1 MRISALPMVFASAV
15 VAIAGICVPSAQ
27 AADLTI
33 TDNVCQ
39 ISFTDSEKQFSD
51 SKFREA
57 RVGLIEAIKDRVPSA
72 TDELNELQQVGDS
85 FKAYEDIQE
94 WEQESA
100 KFGTIR
106 ALIDEI
112 DAKAIAAGVPIVP
125 ENSQNLSEAGI
136 LLDYWFGI
144 LGFEKHLFHYWNILY
159 NGETDRLQI
168 PVSNAETALKFVD
181 MFTNIEEP
189 LKEELEGNREWLKNA
204 LTESLNPLRPMQ
216 AFLSP
221 VLTACQNGQP
231 GTSIELPVD
240 GKPADNKPGDGKPGD
255 DKPGDKPGDDKKP
268 STGGGGSS
276 FGSS

>member
-1 MRISALPMVFASAV
+1 MRISTLPVVFASAV

-57 RVGLIEAIKDRVPSA
+57 RVGLIEAVKDQFPSLTA
-72 TDELNELQQVGDS
+72 ELDELQQLGDS
-85 FKAYEDIQE
+85 VKAYEDIPE
-94 WEQESA
+94 EELGDEYA
-100 KFGTIR
+100 KFVSILD
-106 ALIDEI
+106 LIHEI
-112 DAKAIAAGVPIVP
+112 NAKAITTGVPVLVQSD
-125 ENSQNLSEAGI
+125 EEKSEAGV
-136 LLDYWFGI
+136 LLDFWYGI
-144 LGFEKHLFHYWNILY
+144 LSFEKHAFHYWNIRY

-168 PVSNAETALKFVD
+168 PVSDAEYALNFVD
-181 MFTNIEEP
+181 LYTNSEVF
-189 LKEELEGNREWLKNA
+189 LKEIPEDFPEWMENA
-204 LTESLNPLRPMQ
+204 LTENLKSLRPMH

-221 VLTACQNGQP
+221 VLTACQNGQAK
-231 GTSIELPVD
+231 TNIELPI
-240 GKPADNKPGDGKPGD
+240 DGKPGD
-255 DKPGDKPGDDKKP
+255 DKPGDKPGEDNKP